1 MRSRNLSDTVIGLVF
16 AGLGVGIIIA
26 ASGLRTL
33 PGMAV
38 GSGLF
43 PIITGGGMI
52 FFGLLLAVQALFFPT
67 LDEVTAAEGGDED
80 WAATGLWV
88 SAYALLTLASL
99 AALMIVMPRAGF
111 IATGVVF
118 ATIIARLGGARW
130 WTAGLFAV
138 AVTVA
143 LYAVFVHGLRV
154 PLPRG
159 LLG

>member
-1 MRSRNLSDTVIGLVF
+1 MRGQDLSDTVIGLVF

-38 GSGLF
+38 SSGLF

-52 FFGLLLAVQALFFPT
+52 FFGLLLAVQALLFSN
-67 LDEVTAAEGGDED
+67 LAD
-80 WAATGLWV
+80 AATGETDDGEPAMAGTWI
-88 SAYALLTLASL
+88 SAYTLLTLASL
-99 AALMIVMPRAGF
+99 AALIIAMPRAGF

-118 ATIIARLGGARW
+118 ATVIARLGGARW
-130 WTAGLFAV
+130 WTAALFA
-138 AVTVA
+138 AMVTIA
-143 LYAVFVHGLRV
+143 LYVVFVHGLRV

-159 LLG
+159 MLG